1 MEIGQFEIEIKNEEI
16 GQIVAEITGEPVKS
30 IRQVCEQYGD
40 EAEEVRYYDVYIVE
54 TASAKKVLKKAG
66 KREFFNYETY
76 LKNRDFPVPAYYG
89 KCHRGDDDWILIE
102 HIDGTDLRDM
112 TDEIA
117 IAAADSLTTIQ
128 NAFWEEP
135 DGADDRFLVYQ
146 NRIQKRYQY
155 LVEHGEK
162 LLGEAYKL
170 FLERQKTAPRTL
182 ANGDFL
188 QFNVVSHDGKVTI
201 IDWGFGGKMP
211 YSLDIAR
218 FIAHGTEDRATF
230 PFYMTDGQKK
240 LFLDRVYEQLKQKP
254 DRKQFITDVKL
265 AVLNEYV
272 EFVEAEED
280 EGNWYYDHA
289 AALAKEL
296 LEG

>member
-1 MEIGQFEIEIKNEEI
+1 M
-16 GQIVAEITGEPVKS
+16 
-30 IRQVCEQYGD
+30 
-40 EAEEVRYYDVYIVE
+40 
-54 TASAKKVLKKAG
+54 LKKAG

-117 IAAADSLTTIQ
+117 IAAADSLTEIQ

-162 LLGEAYKL
+162 LLGEAYEL

-182 ANGDFL
+182 ANGDF
-188 QFNVVSHDGKVTI
+188 
-201 IDWGFGGKMP
+201 
-211 YSLDIAR
+211 YSLMS
-218 FIAHGTEDRATF
+218 FPMTE
-230 PFYMTDGQKK
+230 K
-240 LFLDRVYEQLKQKP
+240 
-254 DRKQFITDVKL
+254 
-265 AVLNEYV
+265 
-272 EFVEAEED
+272 
-280 EGNWYYDHA
+280 
-289 AALAKEL
+289 
-296 LEG
+296 